1 MSKSYYEKHAADF
14 CENTLNVDLTPI
26 HDIFCGYLKKG
37 AKVLDAGCGSGRDI
51 IAFRER
57 DYNVE
62 AFDFSPQI
70 ARIAAN
76 NSGIQ
81 VSVNTFSDYQASNPF
96 DGIWCCASLL
106 HVPYNDLISNI
117 ENLSKALKQGG
128 VMYVSF
134 KYGDQERVEAGRHFT
149 DLNEDNFSSVIQGIV
164 YLDIANMWITID
176 IRPEREDEWL
186 NAVLIKK

>member
-1 MSKSYYEKHAADF
+1 MLSPSTVGDVRRCLFEGAFKINQSDF
-14 CENTLNVDLTPI
+14 QLAN
-26 HDIFCGYLKKG
+26 DIREIYLEDGY
-37 AKVLDAGCGSGRDI
+37 C
-51 IAFRER
+51 
-57 DYNVE
+57 
-62 AFDFSPQI
+62 
-70 ARIAAN
+70 
-76 NSGIQ
+76 
-81 VSVNTFSDYQASNPF
+81 T
-96 DGIWCCASLL
+96 SLL

-149 DLNEDNFSSVIQGIV
+149 DLNEDNFSSIIQGIV
-164 YLDIANMWITID
+164 YLDIANMWITTD